1 MKKVNVLTAL
11 MAVVSFVCGNV
22 VLTGCSEQKAIAPDP
37 VIKTQTEYKT
47 LTNTIAVGNYGY
59 WSDGKLVVNGTTAV
73 TASITPD
80 SLIMEKPAA
89 EHKASQI
96 VSASTNY
103 WKDSNGNGFSG
114 SLHTY
119 DVEGLTIGAAITPAE
134 QFSKLTNIHPKVS
147 MVEVFF
153 RLQGSFEFL
162 LQDGKIDYQQFDLP
176 INGMYF
182 LSDPTVDVQTITKDS
197 IQIQWK
203 DSIIYKDSVVY
214 VDRIEKIEI
223 NHNHNRIV
231 VSGLGYANI
240 FFSVDDAWMK
250 WNVTLDSTFI
260 GRTEENFGKATVLTS
275 GQTGFTS
282 DDTQRGVYTS
292 SASGMNATATTN
304 GISFTSTGD
313 NSLKMG
319 TVSIDV
325 NVDFTNTNGEKATE
339 TISVNPFYFHKLI
352 VKAEPSVVTPEITT
366 EHVYEVDT
374 VPSVVKDSEGHIT
387 GEKLRVT
394 VKKDGEVWFKAQ
406 YMRWETGLLNPTI
419 TGTQVGGN
427 NQLRATEHNW
437 DEYKVEGWWGSED
450 LKGATLTAYA
460 REFHFNTPFPKVPGF
475 GGSEEAVAKSN
486 IVFGTRDFYLK
497 DAETGWE
504 LSIPAGKM
512 DVKVIQDEVGTDE
525 AAKAEINA
533 RGLEYEYCG
542 THFLSVEQYVNGK
555 LVNTQSR
562 NEQLLSPKN

>member
-1 MKKVNVLTAL
+1 MFFMCGSMVLT
-11 MAVVSFVCGNV
+11 S
-22 VLTGCSEQKAIAPDP
+22 CSEQKAIPSEP
-37 VIKTQTEYKT
+37 IVKMQTEYKT

-80 SLIMEKPAA
+80 SLIKEKPAA

-103 WKDSNGNGFSG
+103 WTDSNNNGFTG
-114 SLHTY
+114 ELRTY
-119 DVEGLTIGAAITPAE
+119 EVEGLTLGAAITPAE
-134 QFSKLTNIHPKVS
+134 KFSKLTNIHPKVS

-182 LSDPTVDVQTITKDS
+182 LSDPTVEVQTITKDS

-260 GRTEENFGKATVLTS
+260 GRTEENFGKASVLSS

-304 GISFTSTGD
+304 GIGFTSTGD

-325 NVDFTNTNGEKATE
+325 NVDFTNTNSEKATE

-352 VKAEPSVVTPEITT
+352 VKAKPEDVTPPVVVTDHSYT
-366 EHVYEVDT
+366 VDT
-374 VPSVVKDSEGHIT
+374 VRTAVKDSEGNII
-387 GEKLRVT
+387 GEKMRITVMRDDSVT
-394 VKKDGEVWFKAQ
+394 WKVQ
-406 YMRWETGLLNPTI
+406 YLTWETGLLSGTL

-427 NQLRATEHNW
+427 NMLRPTELSDEIYTKDDW
-437 DEYKVEGWWGSED
+437 DGTD
-450 LKGATLTAYA
+450 RTRKGFAITAKGVQY
-460 REFHFNTPFPKVPGF
+460 HFVTPFPKVPGF
-475 GGSEEAVAKSN
+475 GGSEESVAMSN
-486 IVFGTRDFYLK
+486 IIFGTRSCTFEDP
-497 DAETGWE
+497 ETGWGFT
-504 LSIPAGKM
+504 IPGGEVS
-512 DVKVIQDEVGTDE
+512 VKIVFDEVGTDDE
-525 AAKAEINA
+525 AKAEVNG
-533 RGLEYEYCG
+533 RGMAYEYVG
-542 THFLSVEQYVNGK
+542 THYLIIEQMVDGK
-555 LVNTQSR
+555 RVTSQERKEN
-562 NEQLLSPKN
+562 LLFPKN